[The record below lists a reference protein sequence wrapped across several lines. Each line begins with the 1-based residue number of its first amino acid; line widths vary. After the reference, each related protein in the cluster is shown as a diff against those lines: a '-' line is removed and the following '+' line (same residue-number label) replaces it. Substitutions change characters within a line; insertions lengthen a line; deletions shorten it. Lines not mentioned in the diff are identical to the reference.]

1 MCGNLHSKYIMRDPD
16 KILIKLKS
24 SPFRSRFTLKGREL
38 QYLKEKGMDTIMDHA
53 RAFISERLVPADP
66 PNDGRQ
72 TPMRNHPVF
81 IAQHAT
87 AACCRKCL
95 MKWHGIPSSGHAL
108 TDEEK
113 EYVLRVLRRWMEN
126 YS

>member
-1 MCGNLHSKYIMRDPD
+1 MRDTD
-16 KILIKLKS
+16 KILNKLKS

-38 QYLKEKGMDTIMDHA
+38 QYLKGKGIDKIMEHA
-53 RAFISERLVPADP
+53 RAFIGERLAPADP
-66 PNDGRQ
+66 PNDGKQ
-72 TPMRNHPVF
+72 TPTRNHPVF

-95 MKWHGIPSSGHAL
+95 MKWHGIPAGSHAL
-108 TDEEK
+108 TDEEI
-113 EYVLRVLRRWMEN
+113 EYVLSLLRNWLEN